1 MMTMVI
7 MGPKGPG
14 WEGGFFDT
22 NAWYATSV
30 WVYGQVVL
38 SVMSGI

>member
-1 MMTMVI
+1 MAHLEVLV
-7 MGPKGPG
+7 PRV
-14 WEGGFFDT
+14 FDT